1 VDVGIAVDKEQ
12 PAESSPN
19 RAARIPK
26 TAPEDMS
33 NTTVLSALISVIWWS
48 PQGSIASRP
57 GAPSDIGLRR

>member
-19 RAARIPK
+19 RAARIAK

-33 NTTVLSALISVIWWS
+33 NTTVLSALISVM
-48 PQGSIASRP
+48 
-57 GAPSDIGLRR
+57 